1 MSLLDRIKSLFGA
14 SSSQGADA
22 RAEQA
27 HAGNDHAA
35 DDHSHEPVA
44 PPAPPADPTGLPS
57 SEPATSE
64 EGEDGLP

>member
-14 SSSQGADA
+14 SSSEGADA
-22 RAEQA
+22 
-27 HAGNDHAA
+27 HAGQDHSA
-35 DDHSHEPVA
+35 DDHPQEPVA

-64 EGEDGLP
+64 EGEDRLS